1 MPQVFAKLLTGIGIL
16 LLVYSCSM
24 SKEKE
29 NKTFLQGGL
38 VEFDLEDKE
47 KTILMSDF
55 IDSVEMIWLKLP
67 DDKIIGRATR
77 VCFDGSNVFIL
88 DKLQQKVFHFDMSG
102 RLLNELDRRG
112 NGPGEYQS
120 LYSCIARNGIFYV
133 FDKVRQNILL
143 YDYSFNFI
151 RAIHSEMWTENV
163 FLLSDGTF
171 LCFTPQHIYNAP
183 NGIWRMSDEGEYM
196 QQLYRNNEKYP
207 LVSNEWDPFYVTSSE
222 GVGIKCPISNE
233 FYRYQDDGLV
243 CVMKWQVQSKTALD
257 FPGVENCISI
267 NEPFWNCP
275 IFIDADQ
282 WVFGIWGEYNGSP
295 SETFSLYSKKKDR
308 MHISSSLTVDVGEPP
323 LMGTP
328 VSANISNA
336 MVAILNGE
344 SLSKISHEAFLEKHR
359 ETCNVNNPEL
369 LLIYHFRVN

>member
-1 MPQVFAKLLTGIGIL
+1 
-16 LLVYSCSM
+16 
-24 SKEKE
+24 
-29 NKTFLQGGL
+29 
-38 VEFDLEDKE
+38 
-47 KTILMSDF
+47 
-55 IDSVEMIWLKLP
+55 
-67 DDKIIGRATR
+67 
-77 VCFDGSNVFIL
+77 
-88 DKLQQKVFHFDMSG
+88 MSG

-196 QQLYRNNEKYP
+196 QQLYRNDEKYP

-336 MVAILNGE
+336 MVAIINGE

-359 ETCNVNNPEL
+359 ETCNVNNPDL